1 MTEDAKRCGYVA
13 LLGAPNAGKST
24 LMNALVGTKI
34 SIVTPRVQTTRARII
49 GIALKGSAQIVYV
62 DTPGIFTPKRRLER
76 AMVGAAWQG
85 ARDAEIIVLLV
96 DAASTAEKREADTA
110 TIIAG
115 LKAANRTAILALN
128 KIDLVAPQTLLALAD
143 RLNREGVFTD
153 IFMISALT
161 RDGVSDLEAKI
172 ISLLPEGPW
181 LYPEDQVTDIP
192 LRQLAAE
199 ATREQ
204 LFLQLRQE
212 LPYALTVE
220 TESWEEREDGS
231 VRIEQT
237 IYVERES
244 QKGIVLGQG
253 GQRIKAVGAAS
264 RATLERFFD
273 RRVHL
278 FLVVKV
284 RTGWHDD
291 PARYRAM
298 GLDFDV

>member
-1 MTEDAKRCGYVA
+1 MTEDARRCGYVA
-13 LLGAPNAGKST
+13 LLGPPIAGKST
-24 LMNALVGTKI
+24 PLNALVGTKI
-34 SIVTPRVQTTRARII
+34 SIVTPKVQTTRARVI

-76 AMVGAAWQG
+76 AMVDAAWQG

-96 DAASTAEKREADTA
+96 DAAEKRADDTA
-110 TIIAG
+110 AIVAG

-128 KIDLVAPQTLLALAD
+128 KIDLVAPPTLLALAD

-172 ISLLPEGPW
+172 IALLPEGPW

>member
-1 MTEDAKRCGYVA
+1 MAAPTRCGYVA

-24 LMNALVGTKI
+24 LLNALVGTKI
-34 SIVTPRVQTTRARII
+34 SIVTPKVQTTRARII
-49 GIALKGSAQIVYV
+49 GIALKGTAQIVYV
-62 DTPGIFTPKRRLER
+62 DTPGIFAPKHRLER
-76 AMVGAAWQG
+76 AMVEAAWQG
-85 ARDAEIIVLLV
+85 ARESDIIVLLV
-96 DAASTAEKREADTA
+96 DAASGEERRAADTA
-110 TIIAG
+110 AIIAG

-128 KIDLVAPQTLLALAD
+128 KIDLVAPPTLLALAD
-143 RLNREGVFTD
+143 RMNAAGVFSD

-161 RDGVSDLEAKI
+161 RDGVADLEAKI
-172 ISLLPEGPW
+172 VGLLPEGPW

-212 LPYALTVE
+212 VPYALTVE
-220 TESWEEREDGS
+220 TESWEERADGS

-237 IYVERES
+237 VYVERES
-244 QKGIVLGQG
+244 QKGIVLGER
-253 GQRIKAVGAAS
+253 GQRIKSVGAAA
-264 RATLERFFD
+264 RGALERFLD

-278 FLVVKV
+278 FLTVKV